1 MSSSITPRS
10 LKILGVSVHD
20 VTVAETLD
28 WIARFVDEHGPHQ
41 LCTVNPEFIMTAQ
54 NDAEFM
60 HVLNQ
65 SALNVPDGV
74 GVLWAARRKGRRLRE
89 RVGGSDLVAQI
100 ADRAAVTGWR
110 IFLLGAA
117 EGVAEQAVAK
127 LRVRHPSIN
136 IVGAFAGSPSIDQE
150 DNIVTRIRSVTP
162 DILLVA
168 YGAPKQDKWIARNID
183 RTGTAVAIGVGGSLD
198 HIVGKQK
205 RAPKWIQRAGLEW
218 FYRLLREPRRWRRQ
232 LALPRFVWRVLR
244 SKD

>member
-1 MSSSITPRS
+1 MSLPFAPRS
-10 LKILGVSVHD
+10 IRILGVPVHD
-20 VTVAETLD
+20 VTAAETLD
-28 WIARFVDEHGPHQ
+28 WIARFVDERGPHQ

-54 NDAEFM
+54 TDVEFRR
-60 HVLNQ
+60 VLNQ

-74 GVLWAARRKGRRLRE
+74 GVLWAARRKGQRLRE

-117 EGVAEQAVAK
+117 EGVAEQAAIK
-127 LRVRHPSIN
+127 LRVSHPNIN
-136 IVGAFAGSPSIDQE
+136 IVGAFAGSPSIDQ
-150 DNIVTRIRSVTP
+150 DNDVVTRIRSVTP

-183 RTGTAVAIGVGGSLD
+183 RTGAAVAIGIGGSLD

-205 RAPKWIQRAGLEW
+205 RAPKWMQRVGLEW

-232 LALPRFVWRVLR
+232 LALPRFVWHVLR
-244 SKD
+244 SRD

>member
-1 MSSSITPRS
+1 MVLPLAPRS
-10 LKILGVSVHD
+10 IHILGVPVHD
-20 VTVAETLD
+20 VTAAETLD
-28 WIARFVDEHGPHQ
+28 WITRFVDERGPHQ
-41 LCTVNPEFIMTAQ
+41 LCTVNPEFIMAAQ

-60 HVLNQ
+60 RVLKQ
-65 SALNVPDGV
+65 STLNVPDGV

-150 DNIVTRIRSVTP
+150 DNIVTRIRSVP
-162 DILLVA
+162 FVA
-168 YGAPKQDKWIARNID
+168 VRMM
-183 RTGTAVAIGVGGSLD
+183 
-198 HIVGKQK
+198 
-205 RAPKWIQRAGLEW
+205 
-218 FYRLLREPRRWRRQ
+218 
-232 LALPRFVWRVLR
+232 LPASASISSIKTVLR
-244 SKD
+244 S